1 MTADAHDHS
10 PAPTPRADPTRK
22 TLRAQPWQRM
32 ASGGGLLDPSGALRS
47 TVFEEMTALATRTGA
62 VNLGQGFPDFAPPQ
76 PMVDA
81 AVTALHAGHHQYA
94 PIIGVPALRR
104 AVAEHQRQHHGL
116 ELDPD
121 TQIAVSAGA
130 TEGMT
135 AALLSVLQPGDE
147 VVVFEPRYDLYGA
160 VVEFAGAT
168 PVPVP
173 LLPPTFA
180 PDPDEV
186 RAAFS
191 PRTRA
196 VILNDPHNP
205 TGTVASRELKELLVE
220 LATEHGAVIVTDEVY
235 EHLRY
240 DSPHEPLA
248 TLPDAA
254 ERTLTV
260 SSAGKT
266 FSATGWRV
274 GWVSG
279 PRDLVQGVVAVK
291 TYLSH
296 SAAAPLQ
303 HAVAAALTFPREF
316 FDDMLADYRERRD
329 VLVAGLGEAGLTPPT
344 PQGTFFAVADVSEHY
359 ALAGVDDAAGLAQ
372 HWAQTAGV
380 VGIPVSAFASPANQG
395 LYADWLRLAFCK
407 RTEVLR
413 AAMAGLAA
421 AV

>member
-1 MTADAHDHS
+1 MIADAHDHS
-10 PAPTPRADPTRK
+10 PAAAPRADPARE
-22 TLRAQPWQRM
+22 LSRAQPWQRM
-32 ASGGGLLDPSGALRS
+32 AAGGGLLDPSGALRS
-47 TVFEEMTALATRTGA
+47 TVFEEMTAFATRTGS

-81 AVTALHAGHHQYA
+81 AVAALHTGHHQYA
-94 PIIGVPALRR
+94 PIIGVPALRQ
-104 AVAEHQRQHHGL
+104 AVAKHQRDHYGL
-116 ELDPD
+116 HLDPD
-121 TQIAVSAGA
+121 SQIAVSAGA

-147 VVVFEPRYDLYGA
+147 VVMFEPRYDLYGA
-160 VVEFAGAT
+160 AVEFTGAT

-173 LLPPTFA
+173 LLPPTFT
-180 PDPDEV
+180 PDPDDV

-205 TGTVASRELKELLVE
+205 TGTVASREFKELLVE
-220 LATEHGAVIVTDEVY
+220 LATEFDAVIVTDEVY
-235 EHLRY
+235 EHLRFAG
-240 DSPHEPLA
+240 PHEPI
-248 TLPDAA
+248 TSLPGAA
-254 ERTLTV
+254 ERTLSV

-279 PRDLVQGVVAVK
+279 PPELMRGVIAVK
-291 TYLSH
+291 SYLSH

-303 HAVAAALTFPREF
+303 HAVAHALSFPPAFYDALLE
-316 FDDMLADYRERRD
+316 DYRERRD
-329 VLVAGLGEAGLTPPT
+329 VLVAGLREAGLTPPV
-344 PQGTFFAVADVSEHY
+344 PEGTFFAVADVSDHY
-359 ALAGVDDAAGLAQ
+359 ALAGVDNATDLGRHWAENAGL
-372 HWAQTAGV
+372 
-380 VGIPVSAFASPANQG
+380 VGIPVSAFAGPANRG

-407 RTEVLR
+407 RTDVLR
-413 AAMAGLAA
+413 GAMAGLAA

>member
-1 MTADAHDHS
+1 
-10 PAPTPRADPTRK
+10 
-22 TLRAQPWQRM
+22 
-32 ASGGGLLDPSGALRS
+32 
-47 TVFEEMTALATRTGA
+47 
-62 VNLGQGFPDFAPPQ
+62 
-76 PMVDA
+76 
-81 AVTALHAGHHQYA
+81 
-94 PIIGVPALRR
+94 
-104 AVAEHQRQHHGL
+104 
-116 ELDPD
+116 
-121 TQIAVSAGA
+121 
-130 TEGMT
+130 
-135 AALLSVLQPGDE
+135 
-147 VVVFEPRYDLYGA
+147 
-160 VVEFAGAT
+160 
-168 PVPVP
+168 
-173 LLPPTFA
+173 
-180 PDPDEV
+180 
-186 RAAFS
+186 
-191 PRTRA
+191 
-196 VILNDPHNP
+196 PHNP

-220 LATEHGAVIVTDEVY
+220 LAAEHDAVIVTDEVY

-240 DSPHEPLA
+240 DGPHEPLA

-303 HAVAAALTFPREF
+303 HAVAEALAFPREF
-316 FDDMLADYRERRD
+316 FDGMLADYRERRD

-344 PQGTFFAVADVSEHY
+344 PQGTFFAVADVSDHY

>member
-1 MTADAHDHS
+1 MTGNAQHLT
-10 PAPTPRADPTRK
+10 PTPPAGRPA
-22 TLRAQPWQRM
+22 PWQRM
-32 ASGGGLLDPSGALRS
+32 AAGGGLLDPAGRLRS
-47 TVFEEMTALATRTGA
+47 TVFEEMTALARRTGS
-62 VNLGQGFPDFAPPQ
+62 VNLGQGFPDFDPPQ
-76 PMVDA
+76 QMVDA
-81 AVTALHAGHHQYA
+81 AAAALRAGHHQYA
-94 PIIGVPALRR
+94 PITGVPVLRE
-104 AVAEHQRQHHGL
+104 AVAAHQRSWYGL
-116 ELDPD
+116 ELDPEE
-121 TQIAVSAGA
+121 QVVVCAGA
-130 TEGMT
+130 TEGVT
-135 AALLSVLQPGDE
+135 AALLSLLQPGDE
-147 VVVFEPRYDLYGA
+147 VVLFEPRYDLYGA

-168 PVPVP
+168 AVSVP
-173 LLPPTFA
+173 LLPPAFV
-180 PDPDEV
+180 PDPDDL

-196 VILNDPHNP
+196 VVLNDPHNP
-205 TGTVASRELKELLVE
+205 TGTVASREFKELLVE
-220 LATEHGAVIVTDEVY
+220 LAAEHGAVVIADEVY

-240 DSPHEPLA
+240 DGPHEPLA
-248 TLPDAA
+248 TLPGAA
-254 ERTLTV
+254 GRTLTV

-279 PRDLVQGVVAVK
+279 PRELLRGVVAVK

-303 HAVAAALTFPREF
+303 HAVAEALTLPREF
-316 FDDMLADYRERRD
+316 FDGLLTDYRERRD
-329 VLVAGLGEAGLTPPT
+329 VLLAGLGAAGLTPPE
-344 PQGTFFAVADVSEHY
+344 PRGTFFAVTDVSDHY

-372 HWAQTAGV
+372 HWADAAGV
-380 VGIPVSAFASPANQG
+380 VGIPVSAFAGPANRG

>member
-1 MTADAHDHS
+1 
-10 PAPTPRADPTRK
+10 
-22 TLRAQPWQRM
+22 M
-32 ASGGGLLDPSGALRS
+32 AAGGGLLDPSGALRS
-47 TVFEEMTALATRTGA
+47 TVFEEMTAFATRTGS

-81 AVTALHAGHHQYA
+81 AVAALYTGHHQYA
-94 PIIGVPALRR
+94 PIIGVPALRQ
-104 AVAEHQRQHHGL
+104 AVAKHQRDHYGL
-116 ELDPD
+116 HLDPD
-121 TQIAVSAGA
+121 SQIAVSAGA

-147 VVVFEPRYDLYGA
+147 VVMFEPRYDLYGA
-160 VVEFAGAT
+160 AVEFTGAT

-173 LLPPTFA
+173 LLPPTFT
-180 PDPDEV
+180 PDPDDV

-205 TGTVASRELKELLVE
+205 TGTVASREFKELLVE
-220 LATEHGAVIVTDEVY
+220 LATEFDAVIVTDEVY
-235 EHLRY
+235 EHLRFAG
-240 DSPHEPLA
+240 PHEPI
-248 TLPDAA
+248 TSLPGAA
-254 ERTLTV
+254 ERTLSV

-279 PRDLVQGVVAVK
+279 PPELMRGVIAVK
-291 TYLSH
+291 SYLSH

-303 HAVAAALTFPREF
+303 HAVAHALSFPPAFYDALLE
-316 FDDMLADYRERRD
+316 DYRERRD
-329 VLVAGLGEAGLTPPT
+329 VLVAGLREAGLTPPV
-344 PQGTFFAVADVSEHY
+344 PEGTFFAVADVSDHY
-359 ALAGVDDAAGLAQ
+359 ALAGVDNATDLGRHWAENAGL
-372 HWAQTAGV
+372 
-380 VGIPVSAFASPANQG
+380 VGIPVSAFAGPANRG

-407 RTEVLR
+407 RTDVLR
-413 AAMAGLAA
+413 GAMAGLAA